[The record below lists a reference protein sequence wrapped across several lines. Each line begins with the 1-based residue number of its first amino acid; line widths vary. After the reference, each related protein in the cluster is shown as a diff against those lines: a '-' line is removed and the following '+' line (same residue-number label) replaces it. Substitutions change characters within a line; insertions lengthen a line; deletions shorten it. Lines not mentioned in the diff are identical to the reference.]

1 MRRISV
7 PKYHRTLIA
16 CYFGYISQSIIN
28 NLLPLLFV
36 TLQNQFHLT
45 VAQIGFM
52 VTFNFFMQLVVD
64 LIAAKYADRVGYRA
78 CMVIAHA
85 ACAIGLAGLAVFP
98 FVLPHP
104 YLGLL
109 LSISIY
115 AIGGGLTEVLVSP
128 IVQALPLKRKES
140 VISVLH
146 SFYCWGHAGVVL
158 LTTLFFYLAGTENW
172 RWICVL
178 WAIVPAANIIMCM
191 ICPMCKLVEEE
202 EQVPFRTLF
211 GNKLFWILIVMML
224 CAGAAEHSMVQWS
237 SFFAEEGLQV
247 PKAVGDLLGPCMFA
261 ILMGITRAVYGAFGD
276 RFPLQ
281 KVLVLTSALCIIS
294 YLVAVFAPIPMISL
308 IGCGFCGIAVGLMWP
323 GVFNLSAKYC
333 IRGGTAMFALLA
345 LAGDLGCSVGPSI
358 VSAVATTFDG
368 ELKFGLLAASVF
380 PLILALGV
388 FMLRKVQRKTPM
400 LQ

>member
-1 MRRISV
+1 M

-16 CYFGYISQSIIN
+16 CYFGYISQAIIN

-36 TLQNQFHLT
+36 TLQNQFSLSVT
-45 VAQIGFM
+45 QIGFM

-64 LIAAKYADRVGYRA
+64 LIAAKYADKLGYRA

-85 ACAIGLAGLAVFP
+85 SCALGLAGLALFP
-98 FVLPHP
+98 FLFSNP
-104 YLGLL
+104 YTGLL

-128 IVQALPLKRKES
+128 IVQALPLRRKES
-140 VISVLH
+140 VISILH

-158 LTTLFFYLAGTENW
+158 LTTLFFYLFGRENW
-172 RWICVL
+172 RLVCVL
-178 WAIVPAANIIMCM
+178 WAIVPAANIIMCS

-202 EQVPFRTLF
+202 EQLPFRELF
-211 GNKLFWILIVMML
+211 RSKLFWIFIVMML

-237 SFFAEEGLQV
+237 SYFAETALMV
-247 PKAVGDLLGPCMFA
+247 DKAIGDLLGPCTFA

-281 KVLVLTSALCIIS
+281 KVLILTSIVCVCS
-294 YLVAVFAPIPMISL
+294 YFVAVFSPIPIISL
-308 IGCGFCGIAVGLMWP
+308 IGCGFCGVSVGLMWP
-323 GVFNLSAKYC
+323 GTFNLSAKHC
-333 IRGGTAMFALLA
+333 VKGGTAMFAFLA
-345 LAGDLGCSVGPSI
+345 LAGDMGCSVGPSI
-358 VSAVATTFDG
+358 VSSVATALGG
-368 ELKFGLLAASVF
+368 ELKSGLLAASDF

-388 FMLRKVQRKTPM
+388 FALRHTQAKTEAG
-400 LQ
+400 

>member
-1 MRRISV
+1 M

-16 CYFGYISQSIIN
+16 CYFGYISQAIIN

-36 TLQNQFHLT
+36 TLQTQFCLS

-64 LIAAKYADRVGYRA
+64 LIAAKYADRIGYRA

-85 ACAIGLAGLAVFP
+85 SCALGLAGLAVFP
-98 FVLPHP
+98 FVLPNP
-104 YLGLL
+104 YAGLL

-140 VISVLH
+140 VISILH
-146 SFYCWGHAGVVL
+146 SFYCWGHAAVVL
-158 LTTLFFYLAGTENW
+158 LTTLFFSLFGTAHW
-172 RWICVL
+172 RLVCVL
-178 WAIVPAANIIMCM
+178 WAVVPAANIIMCS

-202 EQVPFRTLF
+202 EQLPFMTLF
-211 GNKLFWILIVMML
+211 KSKLFWIFVVMML

-237 SFFAEEGLQV
+237 SFFAEKGLQV
-247 PKAVGDLLGPCMFA
+247 DKAIGDLLGPCTFA

-281 KVLVLTSALCIIS
+281 KVLITTSIVCICS
-294 YLVAVFAPIPMISL
+294 YMVAVFSPIPIISL
-308 IGCGFCGIAVGLMWP
+308 IGCGFCGISVGLMWP
-323 GVFNLSAKYC
+323 GTFNLSAKYC
-333 IRGGTAMFALLA
+333 AKGGTAMFALLA
-345 LAGDLGCSVGPSI
+345 LAGDMGCSIGPSI
-358 VSAVATTFDG
+358 VSSVATAFGG
-368 ELKFGLLAASVF
+368 ELKFGLFAASVF

-388 FMLRKVQRKTPM
+388 FMLRKAQRKTPT

>member
-1 MRRISV
+1 M

-16 CYFGYISQSIIN
+16 CYFGYISQAIIN

-36 TLQNQFHLT
+36 TLQNQFSLSVT
-45 VAQIGFM
+45 QIGFM

-64 LIAAKYADRVGYRA
+64 LIAAKYADKLGYRA

-85 ACAIGLAGLAVFP
+85 SCALGLAGLALFP
-98 FVLPHP
+98 FLFSNP
-104 YLGLL
+104 YTGLL

-128 IVQALPLKRKES
+128 IVQALPLRRKES
-140 VISVLH
+140 VISILH

-158 LTTLFFYLAGTENW
+158 LTTLFFYLFGRENW
-172 RWICVL
+172 RLVCVL
-178 WAIVPAANIIMCM
+178 WAIVPAANIIMCS

-202 EQVPFRTLF
+202 EQLPFRELF
-211 GNKLFWILIVMML
+211 RSKLFWIFIVMML

-237 SFFAEEGLQV
+237 SYFAETALMV
-247 PKAVGDLLGPCMFA
+247 DKAIGDLLGPCTFA

-281 KVLVLTSALCIIS
+281 KVLILTSIVCVCS
-294 YLVAVFAPIPMISL
+294 YFVAVFSPIPIISL
-308 IGCGFCGIAVGLMWP
+308 IGCGFCGVSVGLMWP
-323 GVFNLSAKYC
+323 GTFNLSAKHC
-333 IRGGTAMFALLA
+333 VKGGTAMFAFLA
-345 LAGDLGCSVGPSI
+345 LAGDMGCSVGPSI
-358 VSAVATTFDG
+358 VSSVATALGG
-368 ELKFGLLAASVF
+368 ELKSGLLAASVF

-388 FMLRKVQRKTPM
+388 FALRHTQAKTEAG
-400 LQ
+400 

>member
-1 MRRISV
+1 M
-7 PKYHRTLIA
+7 PKYNRTLIA
-16 CYFGYISQSIIN
+16 CYFGYISQAIIN

-36 TLQNQFHLT
+36 TLQGQFNLSVT
-45 VAQIGFM
+45 QIGFM
-52 VTFNFFMQLVVD
+52 VTFNFFMQLLVD
-64 LIAAKYADRVGYRA
+64 LLAAKYADRVGYRA

-85 ACAIGLAGLAVFP
+85 ACAIGLAGFAIFP
-98 FVLPHP
+98 FILPRP

-140 VISVLH
+140 VISILH

-158 LTTLFFYLAGTENW
+158 LTTLFFSLAGTENW
-172 RWICVL
+172 RIVCLL
-178 WAIVPAANIIMCM
+178 WAIVPAANIIMCL
-191 ICPMCKLVEEE
+191 ICPICKLVEEE
-202 EQVPFRTLF
+202 EQLPFRTLF
-211 GNKLFWILIVMML
+211 TSKLFWILIIMML

-237 SFFAEEGLQV
+237 SFFAEKGLQV
-247 PKAVGDLLGPCMFA
+247 NKALGDLLGPCMFA

-281 KVLVLTSALCIIS
+281 KVLIVTSIVCICS
-294 YLVAVFAPIPMISL
+294 YFVAVFSPIPIISL
-308 IGCGFCGIAVGLMWP
+308 IGCGFCGISVGLMWP
-323 GVFNLSAKYC
+323 GTFNLSAKYC
-333 IRGGTAMFALLA
+333 VKGGTAMFALLA

-358 VSAVATTFDG
+358 VSAVATAFDG
-368 ELKFGLLAASVF
+368 ELKFGLLAATVF

-388 FMLRKVQRKTPM
+388 FALRRVRAKTK
-400 LQ
+400 QI

>member
-1 MRRISV
+1 M

-16 CYFGYISQSIIN
+16 CYFGYISQAIIN

-36 TLQNQFHLT
+36 TLQHQFQLS

-52 VTFNFFMQLVVD
+52 VTFNFFMQLLVD
-64 LIAAKYADRVGYRA
+64 LLAAKYADAIGYRA

-85 ACAIGLAGLAVFP
+85 ACAVGLVGLAVFP
-98 FVLPHP
+98 FILPVP

-140 VISVLH
+140 VISILH
-146 SFYCWGHAGVVL
+146 SFYCWGHAAVVL
-158 LTTLFFYLAGTENW
+158 LTTLFFYLAGTAHW
-172 RWICVL
+172 RMICVL
-178 WAIVPAANIIMCM
+178 WAIIPAANIIMCV
-191 ICPMCKLVEEE
+191 ICPMCKLTEEE

-211 GNKLFWILIVMML
+211 SSKLFWIFIVMML

-247 PKAVGDLLGPCMFA
+247 PKAIGDLLGPCMFA

-281 KVLVLTSALCIIS
+281 KVLVLTSTLCIIS
-294 YLVAVFAPIPMISL
+294 YLVAVFSPIPMISL
-308 IGCGFCGIAVGLMWP
+308 IGCGFCGISVGLMWP

-333 IRGGTAMFALLA
+333 ARGGTAMFALLA
-345 LAGDLGCSVGPSI
+345 LAGDMGCSVGPSI
-358 VSAVATTFDG
+358 VSSVATAFGG
-368 ELKFGLLAASVF
+368 ELKSGLLAAAVF
-380 PLILALGV
+380 PLVLALGV
-388 FMLRKVQRKTPM
+388 FALRKIQRKTSA
-400 LQ
+400 LD

>member
-1 MRRISV
+1 M

-16 CYFGYISQSIIN
+16 CYFGYISQAIIN

-36 TLQNQFHLT
+36 TLQKQFTLT

-78 CMVIAHA
+78 CMIIAHA
-85 ACAIGLAGLAVFP
+85 SCAVGLAGLAFFP
-98 FVLPHP
+98 FILPNP
-104 YLGLL
+104 YAGLL

-115 AIGGGLTEVLVSP
+115 AVGGGLTEVLVSP

-146 SFYCWGHAGVVL
+146 SFYCWGHAAVVI
-158 LTTLFFYLAGTENW
+158 LTTVFFQFAGTESW
-172 RWICVL
+172 RTVCLL
-178 WAIVPAANIIMCM
+178 WAVIPAGNIILCA
-191 ICPMCKLVEEE
+191 ICPLCKLTEEGE
-202 EQVPFRTLF
+202 TLPFRTLF
-211 GNKLFWILIVMML
+211 NTKIFWIFVLMML

-247 PKAVGDLLGPCMFA
+247 DKAVGDLLGPCMFA

-281 KVLVLTSALCIIS
+281 KVLVLTSTLCIVS
-294 YLVAVFAPIPMISL
+294 YLVAVFSPIPMISL
-308 IGCGFCGIAVGLMWP
+308 IGCGFCGISVGLMWP

-333 IRGGTAMFALLA
+333 AKGGTALFALLA
-345 LAGDLGCSVGPSI
+345 LAGDLGCSVGPSL
-358 VSAVATTFDG
+358 VSGVASAFDG
-368 ELKFGLLAASVF
+368 EIKTGLLAAVVF
-380 PLILALGV
+380 PLLLAVGV
-388 FMLRKVQRKTPM
+388 LRLKRHQKDALYVI
-400 LQ
+400 

>member
-1 MRRISV
+1 M
-7 PKYHRTLIA
+7 PKYNRTLIA
-16 CYFGYISQSIIN
+16 CYFGYISQAIIN

-36 TLQNQFHLT
+36 TLQGQFNLSVT
-45 VAQIGFM
+45 QIGFM
-52 VTFNFFMQLVVD
+52 VTFNFFMQLLVD
-64 LIAAKYADRVGYRA
+64 LLAAKYADRVGYRA

-85 ACAIGLAGLAVFP
+85 ACAIGLAGLAIFP
-98 FVLPHP
+98 FILPRP

-140 VISVLH
+140 VISILH

-158 LTTLFFYLAGTENW
+158 LTTLFFSLAGTENW
-172 RWICVL
+172 RIVCLL
-178 WAIVPAANIIMCM
+178 WAIVPAANIIMCL
-191 ICPMCKLVEEE
+191 ICPICKLVEEE
-202 EQVPFRTLF
+202 EQLPFRTLF
-211 GNKLFWILIVMML
+211 TSKLFWILIVMML

-237 SFFAEEGLQV
+237 SFFAEKGLQV
-247 PKAVGDLLGPCMFA
+247 NKALGDLLGPCMFA

-281 KVLVLTSALCIIS
+281 KVLIVTSIVCICS
-294 YLVAVFAPIPMISL
+294 YFVAVFSPIPIISL
-308 IGCGFCGIAVGLMWP
+308 IGCGFCGISVGLMWP
-323 GVFNLSAKYC
+323 GTFNLSAKYC
-333 IRGGTAMFALLA
+333 VKGGTAMFALLA

-358 VSAVATTFDG
+358 VSAVATAFDG
-368 ELKFGLLAASVF
+368 ELKIGLLAASVF

-388 FMLRKVQRKTPM
+388 FALRRVRAKNK
-400 LQ
+400 LG

>member
-1 MRRISV
+1 M
-7 PKYHRTLIA
+7 PKYNRTLIA
-16 CYFGYISQSIIN
+16 CYFGYISQAIIN

-36 TLQNQFHLT
+36 TLQGQFNLSVT
-45 VAQIGFM
+45 QIGFM
-52 VTFNFFMQLVVD
+52 VTFNFFMQLLVD
-64 LIAAKYADRVGYRA
+64 LLAAKYADRVGYRA

-85 ACAIGLAGLAVFP
+85 ACAIGLAGLAIFP
-98 FVLPHP
+98 FILPRP

-140 VISVLH
+140 VISILH

-158 LTTLFFYLAGTENW
+158 LTTLFFSLAGTENW
-172 RWICVL
+172 RIVCLL
-178 WAIVPAANIIMCM
+178 WAIVPAANIIMCL
-191 ICPMCKLVEEE
+191 ICPICKLVEEE
-202 EQVPFRTLF
+202 EQLPFRVLF
-211 GNKLFWILIVMML
+211 SSKLFWILIVMML

-237 SFFAEEGLQV
+237 SFFAEKGLQV
-247 PKAVGDLLGPCMFA
+247 NKALGDLLGPCMFA

-281 KVLVLTSALCIIS
+281 KVLIVTSIVCICS
-294 YLVAVFAPIPMISL
+294 YFVAVFSPIPIISL
-308 IGCGFCGIAVGLMWP
+308 IGCGFCGISVGLMWP
-323 GVFNLSAKYC
+323 GTFNLSAKYC
-333 IRGGTAMFALLA
+333 VKGGTAMFALLA

-358 VSAVATTFDG
+358 VSAVATAFGG
-368 ELKFGLLAASVF
+368 ELKSGLLAASVF

-388 FMLRKVQRKTPM
+388 FALRRVRAKAKQI
-400 LQ
+400 

>member
-1 MRRISV
+1 M
-7 PKYHRTLIA
+7 PKYNRTLIA
-16 CYFGYISQSIIN
+16 CYFGYISQAIIN

-36 TLQNQFHLT
+36 TLQGQFNLSVT
-45 VAQIGFM
+45 QIGFM
-52 VTFNFFMQLVVD
+52 VTFNFFMQLLVD
-64 LIAAKYADRVGYRA
+64 LLAAKYADRIGYRA

-85 ACAIGLAGLAVFP
+85 ACAIGLAGLAIFP
-98 FVLPHP
+98 FILPRP

-140 VISVLH
+140 VISILH

-158 LTTLFFYLAGTENW
+158 LTTLFFSLAGTENW
-172 RWICVL
+172 RIVCLL
-178 WAIVPAANIIMCM
+178 WAIVPAANIIMCL
-191 ICPMCKLVEEE
+191 ICPICKLVEEE
-202 EQVPFRTLF
+202 EQLPFRVLF
-211 GNKLFWILIVMML
+211 SSKLFWILIVMML

-237 SFFAEEGLQV
+237 SFFAEKGLQV
-247 PKAVGDLLGPCMFA
+247 NKALGDLLGPCMFA

-281 KVLVLTSALCIIS
+281 KVLIVTSIVCIFS
-294 YLVAVFAPIPMISL
+294 YFVAVFSPIPIISL
-308 IGCGFCGIAVGLMWP
+308 IGCGFCGISVGLMWP
-323 GVFNLSAKYC
+323 GTFNLSAKYC
-333 IRGGTAMFALLA
+333 VKGGTAMFALLA

-358 VSAVATTFDG
+358 VSAVATAFGG
-368 ELKFGLLAASVF
+368 ELKSGLLAASVF

-388 FMLRKVQRKTPM
+388 FALRRVRAKAKQI
-400 LQ
+400 

>member
-1 MRRISV
+1 M
-7 PKYHRTLIA
+7 PKYNRTLIA
-16 CYFGYISQSIIN
+16 CYFGYISQAIIN

-36 TLQNQFHLT
+36 TLQGQFNLSVT
-45 VAQIGFM
+45 QIGFM
-52 VTFNFFMQLVVD
+52 VTFNFFMQLLVD
-64 LIAAKYADRVGYRA
+64 LLAAKYADRIGYRA

-85 ACAIGLAGLAVFP
+85 ACAIGLAGLAIFP
-98 FVLPHP
+98 FILPRP

-140 VISVLH
+140 VISILH

-158 LTTLFFYLAGTENW
+158 LTTLFFSLAGTENW
-172 RWICVL
+172 RIVCLL
-178 WAIVPAANIIMCM
+178 WAIVPAANIIMCL
-191 ICPMCKLVEEE
+191 ICPICKLVEEE
-202 EQVPFRTLF
+202 EQLPFRTLF
-211 GNKLFWILIVMML
+211 TSKLFWILIVMML

-237 SFFAEEGLQV
+237 SFFAEKGLQV
-247 PKAVGDLLGPCMFA
+247 NKAVGDLLGPCMFA

-281 KVLVLTSALCIIS
+281 KVLIVTSIVCICS
-294 YLVAVFAPIPMISL
+294 YFVAVFSPIPIISL
-308 IGCGFCGIAVGLMWP
+308 IGCGFCGISVGLMWP
-323 GVFNLSAKYC
+323 GTFNLSAKYC
-333 IRGGTAMFALLA
+333 VKGGTAMFALLA

-358 VSAVATTFDG
+358 VSAVATAFDG
-368 ELKFGLLAASVF
+368 ELKFGLLAATVF

-388 FMLRKVQRKTPM
+388 FALRRVRAKTK
-400 LQ
+400 QI

>member
-1 MRRISV
+1 M
-7 PKYHRTLIA
+7 PKYNRTLIA
-16 CYFGYISQSIIN
+16 CYFGYISQAIIN

-36 TLQNQFHLT
+36 TLQGQFNLSVT
-45 VAQIGFM
+45 QIGFM
-52 VTFNFFMQLVVD
+52 VTFNFFMQLLVD
-64 LIAAKYADRVGYRA
+64 LLAAKYADRVGYRA

-85 ACAIGLAGLAVFP
+85 ACAIGLAGLAIFP
-98 FVLPHP
+98 FILPRP

-140 VISVLH
+140 VISILH

-158 LTTLFFYLAGTENW
+158 LTTLFFSLAGTENW
-172 RWICVL
+172 RIVCLL
-178 WAIVPAANIIMCM
+178 WAIVPAANIIMCL
-191 ICPMCKLVEEE
+191 ICPICKLVEEE
-202 EQVPFRTLF
+202 EQLPFRVLF
-211 GNKLFWILIVMML
+211 SSKLFWILIVMML

-237 SFFAEEGLQV
+237 SFFAEKGLQV
-247 PKAVGDLLGPCMFA
+247 NKALGDLLGPCMFA

-281 KVLVLTSALCIIS
+281 KVLIVTSIVCICS
-294 YLVAVFAPIPMISL
+294 YFVAVFSPIPIISL
-308 IGCGFCGIAVGLMWP
+308 IGCGFCGISVGLMWP
-323 GVFNLSAKYC
+323 GTFNLSAKYC
-333 IRGGTAMFALLA
+333 VKGGTAMFALLA

-358 VSAVATTFDG
+358 VSAVATAFDG
-368 ELKFGLLAASVF
+368 ELKFGLLAATVF

-388 FMLRKVQRKTPM
+388 FALRRVRAKTK
-400 LQ
+400 QI